1 MSDTKQD
8 ILNLAEHLI
17 RSRGYHA
24 FSYKDLSTPLQV
36 KNAAIHY
43 HFPSKKDLGVAVIRK
58 NIEGLENCFASW
70 AGLPAREQLFNF
82 IEIYSLN
89 NQSNLIC
96 FMGALGPAYQSL
108 PEEMRAP
115 LTEAGLEIRNWLKWI
130 LNKGIE
136 ENAFHFN
143 ETIEEKADVIITSLL
158 ASLILN
164 RVTGDRVLENVVS
177 LIHKT
182 I

>member
-1 MSDTKQD
+1 MTDTKQD
-8 ILNLAEHLI
+8 ILDLAEYLI

-24 FSYKDLSTPLQV
+24 FSYKDLSTPLKV

-43 HFPSKKDLGVAVIRK
+43 HFPAKKDLGVAVIRK
-58 NIEGLENCFASW
+58 NIEVLQDCFANW
-70 AGLPAREQLFNF
+70 EGLPAREQLFNF

-89 NQSNLIC
+89 SRSNLIC

-108 PEEMRAP
+108 PEEMRAQ
-115 LTEAGLEIRNWLKWI
+115 LTEAGLQIRNWLKWI

-143 ETIEEKADVIITSLL
+143 ETVEEKADVIITSLL

-164 RVTGDRVLENVVS
+164 RVTGDQVLENVVS
-177 LIHKT
+177 LIRQT